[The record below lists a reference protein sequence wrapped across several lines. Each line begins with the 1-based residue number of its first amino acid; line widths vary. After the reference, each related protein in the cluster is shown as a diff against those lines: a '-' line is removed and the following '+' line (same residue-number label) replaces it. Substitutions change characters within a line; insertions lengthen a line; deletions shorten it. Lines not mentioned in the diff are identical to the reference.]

1 MRLNSKA
8 FTLLELIVVLFI
20 ISLLAT
26 FTIPRFSK
34 SFLKLE
40 QKRFI
45 YHFVDTLSLTASNA
59 LGRHQLC
66 IFFIDGDKRT
76 YGFGEKEYPI
86 PETAEI
92 YARGMREDKEGKYYI
107 YFFPDGTANQID
119 IDIVYNRKKYNITI
133 NPLISTIKWK
143 EL

>member
-20 ISLLAT
+20 ISLLVT
-26 FTIPRFSK
+26 FTLPRFSK
-34 SFLKLE
+34 SLLKLE

-59 LGRHQLC
+59 LGRHQVC
-66 IFFIDGDKRT
+66 IFFIDGNKRT
-76 YGFGEKEYPI
+76 YGFGKKEYPI

-133 NPLISTIKWK
+133 NPLTSTIKWK